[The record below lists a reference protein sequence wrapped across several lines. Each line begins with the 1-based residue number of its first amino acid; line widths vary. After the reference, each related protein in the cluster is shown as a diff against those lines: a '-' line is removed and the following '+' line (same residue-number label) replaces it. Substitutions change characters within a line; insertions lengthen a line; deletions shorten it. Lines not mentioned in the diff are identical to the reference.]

1 MMKLLR
7 IATMASDNAKWLGLN
22 FFTATRRYPNAEQW
36 GLRMPR
42 DQMWRLIIDG
52 TSSATN

>member
-1 MMKLLR
+1 
-7 IATMASDNAKWLGLN
+7 MASDNAKWLGLN

-36 GLRMPR
+36 GLRVPR